1 MKVIIC
7 GAGQVGFNIARYLS
21 TEASDITVV
30 DQRADIVQKAADSL
44 DVQGIVGYASHP
56 DVLAEAG
63 AEKADM
69 LIAVT
74 HMDEINM
81 VACQVAHSLFD
92 IPTKIARVRSQ
103 SYLNPVWSDLYSSGN
118 LPIDVIISP
127 EVEVAQAIARRFSVP
142 GAFDV
147 MPMADGK
154 VTLVGVRCTDDTPI
168 LETPLWQLTELF
180 PDLAISVGGIWRGGK
195 GIVPEDEARLQ
206 AGDDVYFVADTA
218 HVERAMAAFG
228 HEEKTARRV
237 VILGGGNIGLY
248 LANLLETEAEHL
260 ALRVIEMDRERAAQV
275 AQALDHSV
283 VLCGSA
289 LDQEVLEEVN
299 IETAETVVAVTDDDE
314 TNILSSLLAKRSG
327 CRRAV
332 TLINNASYA
341 SLTGPLGIDAV
352 VNPRSI
358 TVSKILQHVRR
369 GKIRK
374 VHPVAEGFAEA
385 IEAEAL
391 ETSGL
396 VGVPLRDA
404 HLPDGVLVGAVVRA
418 GKVSIAHG
426 DTVIR
431 PGDQMILFAEQ
442 AAVRRL
448 EKLFSVKLE
457 YF

>member
-21 TEASDITVV
+21 AEASDITVI
-30 DQRADIVQKAADSL
+30 DQRQDVVQKAADSL
-44 DVQGIVGYASHP
+44 DVQGIVGHASHP
-56 DVLAEAG
+56 DVLADAG
-63 AEKADM
+63 AAKADM

-92 IPTKIARVRSQ
+92 VPTKIARVRNQ
-103 SYLNPVWSDLYSSGN
+103 SYLNPLWSDLFGSGQ

-127 EVEVAQAIARRFSVP
+127 EVEVAQAIAGRFSVP

-147 MPMADGK
+147 TRMADDK
-154 VTLVGVRCTDDTPI
+154 VTLIGVRCTADTPI

-180 PDLAISVGGIWRGGK
+180 PDLAISVVGIWRSGRGM
-195 GIVPEDEARLQ
+195 IPDDEERLQ

-218 HVERAMAAFG
+218 HVDRAMMAFG
-228 HEEKTARRV
+228 HQEKGARRV
-237 VILGGGNIGLY
+237 VIMGGGNIGLY
-248 LANLLETEAEHL
+248 LAKLLEDEAEHVS
-260 ALRVIEMDRERAAQV
+260 LRIVEMNRERAAQV
-275 AQALDHSV
+275 AQALEGSV

-289 LDQEVLEEVN
+289 LDQEIHDEVN

-314 TNILSSLLAKRSG
+314 TNILASLLAKRNG

-332 TLINNASYA
+332 TLINNASYGP
-341 SLTGPLGIDAV
+341 LTGTLGIDAV
-352 VNPRSI
+352 VNPRAI

-369 GKIRK
+369 GRIRK

-404 HLPDGVLVGAVVRA
+404 KLPEGVHVGAIVRR
-418 GKVSIAHG
+418 GQVSIPRG

-431 PGDQMILFAEQ
+431 PGDQIILFAAQ
-442 AAVRRL
+442 GAVRKL